1 MHLRGRFRSLL
12 AQSIVWIVLPLS
24 LVMLALI
31 AAGVFM
37 YQQVVTSL
45 LVERDRQLATL
56 FASSVSETLEGYA
69 RILEAL
75 ASNSDLR
82 SRSAEVRL
90 ATLQDAA
97 DALEV
102 FNAGV
107 AIINENGAV
116 VTAIPVDFAALGV
129 DVQEQEV
136 FRFVREQMQPAFSD
150 VLNDV
155 RTGEDVVVVAVPI
168 LDDTATFA
176 GALLGVVRL
185 KDSSLGEPVKK
196 LIVGESG
203 FAYLVDR
210 RGRVVFHPHVENIGA
225 DFTDRPSV
233 ERVIAGESGGLLW
246 DALSGERVVNGYAP
260 VSVVGW
266 GLIVRESWEQVVAPV
281 QVYGAIEVVAG
292 LAAIAGTVFLVW
304 LGVRR
309 ITRPVRQLAEQASRL
324 ASAESVEPITVD
336 GIAEIEALVRAFDQM
351 AARTAT
357 YRAGLRRY
365 VGTITQS
372 QEDERRRL
380 ARELHDETAHSLLT
394 IARRL
399 ELYQAT
405 ESDPDGLARLTE
417 LQAMV
422 ADALRGVREI
432 GRDLRPLALEDL
444 GLVPALRALVR
455 AAREGDGA
463 IPDAKLRV
471 TGQPAHL
478 SSEQE
483 LALYRITQE
492 ALTNIRKHAQATG
505 VRVDLTFDSETVR
518 LEVTDDGQGFEVPA
532 SLTELAQR
540 DNFGLMGIQE
550 RVWAVGGMLSIQSAP
565 GRGTQL
571 RVTMPI
577 ANESPRSVGM
587 PGFDRRAT

>member
-1 MHLRGRFRSLL
+1 MRLRDRFRSLL
-12 AQSIVWIVLPLS
+12 AQSVLRIILPLS
-24 LVMLALI
+24 LVLLGVI
-31 AAGVFM
+31 AAGVFANAR
-37 YQQVVTSL
+37 VVTSL
-45 LVERDRQLATL
+45 LVERNRQLAML
-56 FASSVSETLEGYA
+56 SAASISDTLEGYA
-69 RILEAL
+69 RVLEVL
-75 ASNSDLR
+75 AGNVDVR
-82 SRSAEVRL
+82 SESAEVRL
-90 ATLQDAA
+90 AVLQDAA
-97 DALEV
+97 DALEI
-102 FNAGV
+102 FNTGV
-107 AIINENGAV
+107 AIVDGNGAV
-116 VTAIPVDFAALGV
+116 LTAVPADFVA
-129 DVQEQEV
+129 VQANAVEREV
-136 FRFVREQMQPAFSD
+136 FQSVRTQMKPVFSD
-150 VLNDV
+150 VLSDA

-168 LDDTATFA
+168 PDDTSTFA

-185 KDSSLGEPVKK
+185 KDSPLGEPVKK
-196 LIVGESG
+196 LVVGEGG

-210 RGRVVFHPHVENIGA
+210 RGRVVFHPQAENIGV
-225 DFTDRPSV
+225 DFTDRPPV
-233 ERVIAGESGGLLW
+233 QQVIAGESGGIVW
-246 DALSGERVVNGYAP
+246 DAPSGEREVHGYAP
-260 VSVVGW
+260 VTLAGW
-266 GLIVRESWEQVVAPV
+266 SLIVREPWERAVAPI
-281 QVYGAIEVVAG
+281 QVYGAIEIFAG
-292 LAAIAGTVFLVW
+292 LAAIAGAVFLVW

-309 ITRPVRQLAEQASRL
+309 VTGSIRQLAEQAGRL
-324 ASAESVEPITVD
+324 ASGESVEPISVD

-351 AARTAT
+351 ATRIAT
-357 YRAGLRRY
+357 YRAALRRY
-365 VGTITQS
+365 VGAITKS
-372 QEDERRRL
+372 QEDERRRI
-380 ARELHDETAHSLLT
+380 ARELHDETAHSLIT

-399 ELYQAT
+399 ELHQAT
-405 ESDPDGLARLTE
+405 ESDPDRLARLNE

-455 AAREGDGA
+455 AARVGDGA

-492 ALTNIRKHAQATG
+492 ALMNIRKHARATG
-505 VRVDLTFDSETVR
+505 VRVDLTFDAETVR
-518 LEVTDDGQGFEVPA
+518 LEVNDDGEGFEMPA

-540 DNFGLMGIQE
+540 DSFGLIGIQE

-577 ANESPRSVGM
+577 ANEAPRSVGA